1 MSHRHS
7 TQREG
12 WIQTRYANVGGKRKK
27 ENSERPRQRLHDT
40 MSSVTCPPLLFG
52 LDICIS
58 KLISRLDGVEQ
69 PFPTLHSVST
79 CSQFKAHRS
88 LEDSPQTLRSFATN
102 IRFIKKRCV
111 GAEDFIVLITKRHAP
126 PLPYL
131 LSYYGSG
138 VAWGGV
144 DAHVQSTV
152 FFVCC

>member
-1 MSHRHS
+1 
-7 TQREG
+7 
-12 WIQTRYANVGGKRKK
+12 
-27 ENSERPRQRLHDT
+27 

-58 KLISRLDGVEQ
+58 KLISRLDGTAVSDNLLCVDLLSVKGT
-69 PFPTLHSVST
+69 PFV
-79 CSQFKAHRS
+79 K
-88 LEDSPQTLRSFATN
+88 DSPQTLRSFATN

-152 FFVCC
+152 FFGCC